1 MGDTYAN
8 VSETAEAAWTMEMA
22 RIIESIER
30 EMSLEER
37 KDASMK
43 QWITFGSD
51 LKERYMQIQVVDKD
65 FWRIKKRPRSVEE
78 TSNKKALG
86 SFCVPWL

>member
-22 RIIESIER
+22 RIIESMER

-65 FWRIKKRPRSVEE
+65 FWRIKKRPRSFEE